1 MRLAT
6 TISQLTA
13 HNSQL
18 LLSLA
23 FMKIAN
29 LIFLSFIFVL
39 VLFSITTYINFRQSE
54 EVTENTEY
62 FARSTEIV
70 RNSNRFQRNI
80 LNMVS
85 CLRGYLLTGE
95 EYLIQAYDTALKEN
109 ESILREL
116 PALITNTDAK
126 RLLNEISSLNQQW
139 IQSFATPLIE
149 ARNRAERSE
158 GGFISFERL
167 YREKL
172 VKEDEQNL
180 QAKLQQKFREFSNY
194 EYQNREVRKQILD
207 SSIQGTKEISFYLTM
222 CSVVLGLL
230 VAGFVAHRISTR
242 IVRMVNMADSIASG
256 NYNAK
261 TDATGK
267 DELGRLALALNHMA
281 WVLSENITL
290 LKRKNE
296 ELDQFAHVVSHD
308 LKAPLR
314 GIDNVLTWID
324 EDLGPEISPKMRE
337 YLDLIKGRVN
347 RSENLIQGMLSYAR
361 VGKEK
366 AVTEEVNLNQ
376 MVQEIWES
384 LSSPG
389 TRLSVPRPLP
399 VLHAEKV
406 PLMQVFSNLISNAVK
421 YHDKPQGEITV
432 YHEDR
437 DTHYEF
443 FVKDNGPGISK
454 NYHGKIF
461 VIFQTLQERDSFE
474 STGVGLA
481 IVKKILDTRGEQIRL
496 VSEPGK
502 GSVFSFTWTKA

>member
-1 MRLAT
+1 
-6 TISQLTA
+6 
-13 HNSQL
+13 
-18 LLSLA
+18 
-23 FMKIAN
+23 MKIAN

-54 EVTENTEY
+54 EVTENTEF

-70 RNSNRFQRNI
+70 RNGNRFQRNI

-116 PALITNTDAK
+116 PALITNTDEK
-126 RLLNEISSLNQQW
+126 RLLNEISSLNNQW

-149 ARNRAERSE
+149 ARTSAERSE
-158 GGFISFERL
+158 GGFVSFEKL

-180 QAKLQQKFREFSNY
+180 QTKLQQKFREFSNY

-222 CSVVLGLL
+222 FSVVMGLL

-337 YLDLIKGRVN
+337 YLGLIKGRVN

-399 VLHAEKV
+399 VLQAEKV

-437 DTHYEF
+437 GTHYEF

-502 GSVFSFTWTKA
+502 GSVFSFTWIKA